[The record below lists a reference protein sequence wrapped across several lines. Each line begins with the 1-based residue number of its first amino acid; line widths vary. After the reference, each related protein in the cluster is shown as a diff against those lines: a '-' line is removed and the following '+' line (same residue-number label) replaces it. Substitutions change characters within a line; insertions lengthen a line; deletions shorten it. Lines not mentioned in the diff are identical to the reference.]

1 MTPTD
6 FTSTEVHATRLHATR
21 LSATRLSAPPAAM
34 KRSLAPSSLAASWRR
49 ASGSARAALGLAAA
63 PAGEGAVA
71 VRAEGAGG
79 TGPLAI
85 TAFGRA
91 EKGGVAEALAA
102 GSIATGP
109 VVLALP
115 RSDALLAIE
124 TLPSDDE
131 AEMRDMA
138 RIAIAR
144 DGSADGVPS
153 LGDFQVVARAP
164 GETKVVLAVAPRA
177 QATARAEAAGVPVA
191 RLAIRALG
199 TAALLRASDA
209 LAKGLVIA
217 VDLPAS
223 GCELVVV
230 REGAFVHARS
240 VEVEDGDDE
249 IKAGSAGSEAGAAE
263 TRAAAVA
270 LEFRRLL
277 AALRAE
283 DPAARPAKVVLL
295 AAADT
300 AAALARRLAPI
311 AECPCERLESHPRV
325 ELRLGDAREA
335 FRSEG
340 WPLAGLL
347 LEEGAPAGGAVDLL
361 HPVPPID
368 VAARTRQRVLAIA
381 GLAII
386 AGMAGWTFGNMSWR
400 ALEERRDGLEEKARG
415 ALPELKRFKRDE
427 LKAKHLD
434 ALRTLAPSW
443 LAHLDALRRFA
454 PDQSLVVFDGMTA
467 QLSGT
472 EFEYGS
478 DGRFTAK
485 PELKFVLDGEAKDR
499 ATADAL
505 RDALVKEKGYT
516 LGSTGADARGG
527 RRLPYPFA
535 YTLRTTDLAPKS
547 PEQSAAPAG
556 SAAKSGG
563 AG

>member
-1 MTPTD
+1 
-6 FTSTEVHATRLHATR
+6 
-21 LSATRLSAPPAAM
+21 M
-34 KRSLAPSSLAASWRR
+34 KRTLAPSSLAASWRR
-49 ASGSARAALGLAAA
+49 ASGSARAATGLAAA
-63 PAGEGAVA
+63 PVGEGAAV
-71 VRAEGAGG
+71 VRADGAGSAS
-79 TGPLAI
+79 TLAI
-85 TAFGRA
+85 TAFGRVDR
-91 EKGGVAEALAA
+91 GGVPDALAA
-102 GSIATGP
+102 GSISASP

-115 RSDALLAIE
+115 RADALLAAE
-124 TLPSDDE
+124 VLPSDDE

-144 DGSADGVPS
+144 DASADGVPS
-153 LGDFQVVARAP
+153 LGDFQVVSRAA
-164 GETKVVLAVAPRA
+164 GATKVVLAVAPRA
-177 QATARAEAAGVPVA
+177 AAMARVDAAGVPVA
-191 RLAIRALG
+191 RLGVRALG
-199 TAALLRASDA
+199 TAALLRTSDA
-209 LAKGLVIA
+209 LATGLVIA
-217 VDLPAS
+217 VDLPAA

-230 REGAFVHARS
+230 RDGAFVHARA
-240 VEVEDGDDE
+240 VEVEAGD
-249 IKAGSAGSEAGAAE
+249 AE
-263 TRAAAVA
+263 SRAALLA

-283 DPAARPAKVVLL
+283 DPGARPAKVVLL
-295 AAADT
+295 AAAD
-300 AAALARRLAPI
+300 AADALARRLAPI

-325 ELRLGDAREA
+325 ELRLGAAHEA
-335 FRSEG
+335 FRAEG

-347 LEEGAPAGGAVDLL
+347 LEEGAPAGGAIDLL

-368 VAARTRQRVLAIA
+368 VAARTRQRILAIA
-381 GLAII
+381 GLALI

-400 ALEERRDGLEEKARG
+400 ALEDRRDSLEEKARG
-415 ALPELKRFKRDE
+415 ALPELKRFKRDD

-434 ALRTLAPSW
+434 ALRGLAPSW

-472 EFEYGS
+472 EFEYGA

-535 YTLRTTDLAPKS
+535 YTLRTADLAPKS
-547 PEQSAAPAG
+547 PEQPSAP
-556 SAAKSGG
+556 AAKSGG

>member
-1 MTPTD
+1 
-6 FTSTEVHATRLHATR
+6 
-21 LSATRLSAPPAAM
+21 M

-49 ASGSARAALGLAAA
+49 ASGSARAAIALAAS
-63 PAGEGAVA
+63 PVGEGAIV
-71 VRAEGAGG
+71 VRSEGGG
-79 TGPLAI
+79 AAALAI

-91 EKGGVAEALAA
+91 ERGSVAEALAA
-102 GSIATGP
+102 GSIAAGP
-109 VVLALP
+109 VLLALP
-115 RSDALLAIE
+115 RADALVAIE
-124 TLPSDDE
+124 SLPSDDE

-153 LGDFQVVARAP
+153 LGDFQVVSRAP
-164 GETKVVLAVAPRA
+164 GETTVVLAVAPRA
-177 QATARAEAAGVPVA
+177 PATARVEAAGVPVA
-191 RLAIRALG
+191 RLGVRALG

-209 LAKGLVIA
+209 FSKGLVIA
-217 VDLPAS
+217 VDLPSS

-230 REGAFVHARS
+230 RDGAFVHARS
-240 VEVEDGDDE
+240 VEIEEGDAE
-249 IKAGSAGSEAGAAE
+249 ARAGS
-263 TRAAAVA
+263 VA

-283 DPAARPAKVVLL
+283 DSAARPAKVVLL
-295 AAADT
+295 AAADA

-325 ELRLGDAREA
+325 ELRLGEAREA
-335 FRSEG
+335 FRAEG

-347 LEEGAPAGGAVDLL
+347 LEEGAPAGGAIDLL

-434 ALRTLAPSW
+434 ALRGLAPSW

-472 EFEYGS
+472 EFEYGA

-547 PEQSAAPAG
+547 PEQSAAPTG
-556 SAAKSGG
+556 SGAKSGG